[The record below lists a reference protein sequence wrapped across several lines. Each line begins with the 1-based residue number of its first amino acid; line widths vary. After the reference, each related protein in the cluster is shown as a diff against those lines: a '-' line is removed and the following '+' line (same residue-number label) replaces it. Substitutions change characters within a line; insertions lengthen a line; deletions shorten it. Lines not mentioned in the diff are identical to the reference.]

1 MTVVGGSTGRI
12 RNLVAQYRGNK
23 ILGENPM
30 GRGTEK
36 SLEINH
42 SVIQLISY
50 KRYL

>member
-1 MTVVGGSTGRI
+1 MGAQGESVL
-12 RNLVAQYRGNK
+12 NLVAQYRGNK